1 MPAASENSIRVLQVT
16 HSYPP
21 VGVGG
26 VEQHVEGLTAALLGA
41 GHAVTIYTRDGGDGV
56 EGEVRLD
63 TATAP
68 AMGSVRYRYGDVK
81 AFAGLYRS
89 TALDA
94 AFDTFL
100 REAQSTHR
108 FDVAHVHHLTG
119 LSVGVLERLRAARI
133 PTVMTLHDYW
143 MLCARGQMWHRRGE
157 LCATIEASRCAECL
171 GTPFGYLLGTDP
183 VASVRAQHRDALHLL
198 GLPDALV
205 VPSARAIPPFA
216 AAGVD
221 PARIKVVENAV
232 DTAALAAVPALRRR
246 PREQSLRVGYLG
258 TVIPSKGLDVLVAA
272 CQRLP
277 EGAVSLHVHGN
288 VVPYHG
294 DEGFLTRTL
303 GQLRPSDK
311 FTFHGPYRTG
321 DLPRI
326 LAGLDCLVAPARWAE
341 AYGLTPREALAAGRP
356 VIVSRIGGLQD
367 AVSHGIDGLVVA
379 PGDPAELA
387 AALTRLL
394 IEPELGLLLA
404 AAGRKRPR
412 GFDVLA
418 KDLLT
423 VYRSIAKLDRS
434 GTRG

>member
-1 MPAASENSIRVLQVT
+1 MPAASANSIRVLQVT

-21 VGVGG
+21 IGVGG
-26 VEQHVEGLTAALLGA
+26 VEQHVEGLAAALLRA
-41 GHAVTIYTRDGGDGV
+41 GHAVTIYTRDGGEGV

-63 TATAP
+63 TAAAP
-68 AMGSVRYRYGDVK
+68 AMGLVRYRYGDVK

-89 TALDA
+89 AALDA

-100 REAQSTHR
+100 REAHSTR
-108 FDVAHVHHLTG
+108 PFDVAHVHHLTG

-157 LCATIEASRCAECL
+157 LCATIEAGRCAECL
-171 GTPFGYLLGTDP
+171 ATPFGHLLGTDP
-183 VASVRAQHRDALHLL
+183 VASVHAQHTDALHLL

-221 PARIKVVENAV
+221 PARIAVVENAV
-232 DTAALAAVPALRRR
+232 DTTALATVPALRRR
-246 PREQSLRVGYLG
+246 PRDQPLRVGYLG
-258 TVIPSKGLDVLVAA
+258 TLIPSKGLDILVAA
-272 CQRLP
+272 CQQLP
-277 EGAVSLHVHGN
+277 QGAVSLHVHGN

-303 GQLRPSDK
+303 SQLRPSDR

-321 DLPRI
+321 DLARI
-326 LAGLDCLVAPARWAE
+326 LGSLDCLVAPARWAE

-367 AVSHGIDGLVVA
+367 AVSHGVDGLVVA
-379 PGDPAELA
+379 PGDPTELA

-394 IEPELGLLLA
+394 IEPELGPALG
-404 AAGRKRPR
+404 AAGRRRPR
-412 GFDVLA
+412 GFGALA
-418 KDLLT
+418 DDLLT
-423 VYRSIAKLDRS
+423 VYRSIAK
-434 GTRG
+434 T